1 MIKAIHVTAS
11 DDYSIYVTL
20 EDGRKLRIDM
30 AFIKNQSGSV
40 VDPLKNLAEFKKV
53 FVRNG
58 IVTWSTGYDI
68 DPYYLIEQGT
78 IINKI
83 A

>member
-1 MIKAIHVTAS
+1 MIRAIQVTAN
-11 DDYSIYVTL
+11 DDYSILVML
-20 EDGRKLRIDM
+20 EDGRTLKVDM
-30 AFIKNQSGSV
+30 KFLKNQSGPV
-40 VDPLKNLAEFKKV
+40 VESLKDVGEFKKV

-68 DPYYLIEQGT
+68 DPYYLIEQGSVVT
-78 IINKI
+78 KT